1 MEKMRQAEI
10 EFILTVHFLLYICSE
25 RCFRLLLLSEDGDS
39 QNIQQKQLQMLTMPI
54 YFWSF
59 WW

>member
-54 YFWSF
+54 YF
-59 WW
+59 